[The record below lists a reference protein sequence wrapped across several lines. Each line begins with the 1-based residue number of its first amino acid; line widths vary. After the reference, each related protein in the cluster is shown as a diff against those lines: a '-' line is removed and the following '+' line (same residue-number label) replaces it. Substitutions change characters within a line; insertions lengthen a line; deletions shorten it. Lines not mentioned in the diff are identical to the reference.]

1 MKSNLLI
8 ISILCLILLGA
19 CVNKKDQAQAWAACS
34 SASGNPTETKVN
46 GKVYEIDNLYEGQPR
61 FELQS
66 RNEGAMRYG
75 FKYLYQEYENFT
87 QELLEASTV
96 LCVEATTTL
105 VRNCVYNTGG
115 KDYTLRLNHIDAN
128 LKLITWPSR
137 EVIAQTTMAGP
148 SFGKCPSEVWHDS
161 NETSYDVYDG
171 LDLNGWLGQ
180 YVTITE

>member
-1 MKSNLLI
+1 MKKSPLI
-8 ISILCLILLGA
+8 IVVLCIILL
-19 CVNKKDQAQAWAACS
+19 AACGNLKDMGKVWDVCN
-34 SASGNPTETKVN
+34 SASGSPSGNSVS
-46 GKVYEIDNLYEGQPR
+46 GKVYEIDNLYEGQPF

-87 QELLEASTV
+87 QELSEASTV
-96 LCVEATTTL
+96 LCVEATTAL
-105 VRNCVYNTGG
+105 VSQCSYNTGG
-115 KDYTLRLNHIDAN
+115 KDFTLMRYHVDAN
-128 LKLITWPSR
+128 LKLITWPSA
-137 EVIAQTTMAGP
+137 EVIAQTTLEGS

-171 LDLNGWLGQ
+171 LDLNGWLDQ